1 MPRTHINLELSIA
14 LDGALAVGTGF
25 RRGLVQR
32 TIERNGEDLLYIP
45 ASSLKGRTRDA
56 AEQLAVQLELKNVCH
71 APRGEK
77 MCSIKKGQN
86 KKDEYKLCLVCRTF
100 GTPGLSSRTGHTG
113 LRWSDA
119 QLPKEYQDLFANSHT
134 AQVRT
139 RTQAQLSRSRGV
151 ALEERLFTSEMSIDN
166 LSFKFGISGWMETT
180 PIAGDEVLS
189 YELMLLVA
197 ALKMVPSL
205 GGGRSRG
212 NGRCTINVD
221 AILVNQHSVTFEEVI
236 ENLELLHDY
245 VQEENHGD

>member
-1 MPRTHINLELSIA
+1 MPYTHLNLELSIV
-14 LDGALAVGTGF
+14 LDGPLAVGTGF

-32 TIERNGEDLLYIP
+32 TIERNGEDMLYIP
-45 ASSLKGRTRDA
+45 ASSLKGRIRDI
-56 AEQLAVQLELKNVCH
+56 AEQLARQLELTDICH
-71 APRGEK
+71 APHGDT
-77 MCSIKKGQN
+77 MCSIKKG
-86 KKDEYKLCLVCRTF
+86 KDELCLVCRTF
-100 GTPGLSSRTGHTG
+100 GTPGLSSRTRHTG

-119 QLPKEYQDLFANSHT
+119 QLLQEYHDLFADSHA

-151 ALEERLFTSEMSIDN
+151 ALEERLFTSELSIDN
-166 LSFKFGISGWMETT
+166 LSFRSCISGWMATT

-212 NGRCTINVD
+212 YGRCAINVD
-221 AILVNQHSVTFEEVI
+221 VIQVNQQSVTLEEVI
-236 ENLELLHDY
+236 ENLELLRDY

>member
-1 MPRTHINLELSIA
+1 MPYAQIELKLAVS
-14 LDGALAVGTGF
+14 LDGPLAVGTGF

-32 TIERNGEDLLYIP
+32 TIERNGEGLLYIP
-45 ASSLKGRTRDA
+45 ASTLKGRTRDA
-56 AEQLAVQLELKNVCH
+56 AEQLVVQLELKNICH
-71 APRGEK
+71 APRGDY
-77 MCSIKKGQN
+77 MCSINRGEK
-86 KKDEYKLCLVCRTF
+86 KLCLVCRTF

-119 QLPKEYQDLFANSHT
+119 QLQDEYRKIFANSHS

-139 RTQAQLSRSRGV
+139 RTQAQMSRVRGV
-151 ALEERLFTSEMSIDN
+151 TLEERLFTSEMSTEN
-166 LSFKFGISGWMETT
+166 LSLTFTITGCLATT

-212 NGRCTINVD
+212 NGRCTIAVN
-221 AILVNQHSVTFEEVI
+221 AIRVNQHSLTDEEVI
-236 ENLELLHDY
+236 ENIELLRDFT
-245 VQEENHGD
+245 QEENHVD